1 MEQVFE
7 LAVKKWDDQCTAP
20 PQHAL
25 GFFVRAGNYSGFRM
39 NDDRTSG

>member
-25 GFFVRAGNYSGFRM
+25 GFLYVLATIVASE
-39 NDDRTSG
+39 